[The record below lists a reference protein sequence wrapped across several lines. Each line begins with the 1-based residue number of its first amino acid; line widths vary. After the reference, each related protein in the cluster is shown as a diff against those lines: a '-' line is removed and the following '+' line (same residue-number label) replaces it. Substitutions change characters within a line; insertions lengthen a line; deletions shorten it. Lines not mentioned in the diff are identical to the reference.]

1 MKPDFEDFSGAT
13 MLIEPKSKNSY
24 EHGTIWDRMCGL
36 VSHVNVKR
44 REKREVKDWVGP
56 GV

>member
-1 MKPDFEDFSGAT
+1 MRLKVKKQ
-13 MLIEPKSKNSY
+13 EPKSKNSY
-24 EHGTIWDRMCGL
+24 EHGWDKMEKNVWTG
-36 VSHVNVKR
+36 VAYVNVKR

>member
-24 EHGTIWDRMCGL
+24 EHGWDKM
-36 VSHVNVKR
+36 
-44 REKREVKDWVGP
+44 E
-56 GV
+56 